1 MCVYTSMC
9 VSILFEMG
17 QLFPDL
23 QVNVTLDA
31 DSPDSFMEF
40 YVCALVV

>member
-1 MCVYTSMC
+1 MIVKACVCFC
-9 VSILFEMG
+9 VCIPFEMG

-31 DSPDSFMEF
+31 DFPDSFMELLR
-40 YVCALVV
+40 V